1 MKQKLKALAS
11 LCLALTLTLCL
22 TLPAWA
28 AGGGDAAGQ
37 RIAQDTKGSIT
48 LSWVTGDTD
57 TVTSVTA
64 YKVIRVDYQYP
75 TDDGYEAP
83 KDPEFFWVDNVA
95 AWVRDNYPTYIG
107 TGTDNSVQDDFAEA
121 NDVARKDFFDALAA
135 EVEELNLAGT
145 TMNVEG
151 STALLNTEM
160 GGYLI
165 LVAGGT
171 KIYSPVFV
179 SLEAVYE
186 NGSWEIKDKNV
197 TVKAEN
203 LTINKYVKET
213 VDGTEDEKA
222 KAGISDTV
230 YFVLE
235 ADVPSYPNNATNKTY
250 AISDILPTGMTLN
263 DSSIVVEGCKDGGID
278 VELNNNQGNQIWR
291 QDTQRP
297 GTETAQTTFTLSFNY
312 DQIKSYDK
320 IRVTYS
326 AELNRQAQTG
336 PSGNINHA
344 YLDYSRDPHAA
355 TDFLLTAEDTTTT
368 FTYGIQVTKKGESA
382 EEGQAEPLL
391 TGAVF
396 TLKWDGTNET
406 EISFVNTGDGA
417 YRVADSKDADAEK
430 TTELTVG
437 TDGSMKGILKLSG
450 LDVGEYLL
458 TEVQAPAGYNKLS
471 APISI
476 IIQDDKAGTGIGPDG
491 KPEYTDSENNTEVEA
506 DDGYVP
512 VTVIN
517 TKGFTLP
524 TTGGMGTVLFTAG
537 GVVLMGAGLVL
548 LVVFLRRR
556 RAK

>member
-11 LCLALTLTLCL
+11 LCLALALTLCL

-28 AGGGDAAGQ
+28 AGDGDAAGRSITDQ
-37 RIAQDTKGSIT
+37 TKGNIT
-48 LSWVTGDTD
+48 LNWDDNDTD
-57 TVTSVTA
+57 EVTSVTA

-75 TDDGYEAP
+75 TGEDNYEAP
-83 KDPEFFWVDNVA
+83 KDPEFFWVDEVA
-95 AWVRDNYPTYIG
+95 AWVREHYSAYIG

-121 NDVARKDFFDALAA
+121 DDAARKDFFDALAA
-135 EVEELNLAGT
+135 KVEELNLTGT
-145 TMNVEG
+145 TMTVEG
-151 STALLNTEM
+151 STASLNTGM

-179 SLEAVYE
+179 SLEAVYK
-186 NGSWEIKDKNV
+186 NNSWEIENKIVN
-197 TVKAEN
+197 VKAEN

-213 VDGTEDEKA
+213 VGGIEAKKA

-235 ADVPSYPNNATNKTY
+235 ADVPNYPNNAANETY
-250 AISDILPTGMTLN
+250 AISDILPTGMTLSE
-263 DSSIVVEGCKDGGID
+263 SSIVVEGCKDGGID

-355 TDFLLTAEDTTTT
+355 TDSLLTAEDTTTT
-368 FTYGIQVTKKGESA
+368 FTYGIQVTKKGESSG
-382 EEGQAEPLL
+382 EGQDEPLL

-396 TLKWDGTNET
+396 TLKKAGENENAISFVKADDGSYRVAEPT
-406 EISFVNTGDGA
+406 EISTA
-417 YRVADSKDADAEK
+417 

-437 TDGSMKGILKLSG
+437 ETEQMEGILKLSG

-476 IIQDDKAGTGIGPDG
+476 IIKDDKAGTGSGPDG
-491 KPEYTDSENNTEVEA
+491 KPEYTNSEDGKEVEA
-506 DDGYVP
+506 TDGYVP
-512 VTVIN
+512 VTVTN
-517 TKGFTLP
+517 TQGFTLP

-556 RAK
+556 AK